1 MLQEGGEGALFRYI
15 CAGRNNR
22 ERANFN
28 NISYSTVKNFDWVY
42 DNFIGEGTRRNV
54 YHRKEAEPSGIAAAG
69 MPPASTSSRLFSSQ
83 SMKAWSVQLGSS
95 LKEVS
100 PPSST
105 DCDQMDNFL
114 FGVS

>member
-1 MLQEGGEGALFRYI
+1 VGKEPYSDTSAPGGI
-15 CAGRNNR
+15 TGRGPTSTTSPT
-22 ERANFN
+22 AC
-28 NISYSTVKNFDWVY
+28 TVKNFDWVY